1 MVASLLEVGPTL
13 LSAMAAVERLSKFQ
27 PKFSAPL
34 RRSLETWGLR
44 LVLGRPSVPG
54 EEGAQAPGSAAEKGL
69 LAMLAG
75 LLREDPS
82 AGHLASLL
90 EQLVYWAQVDWEAP
104 RHRSIKVIL
113 DLLGAMRELPSINI
127 LEGDGLGSLVVQL
140 AVSLADPEGSIREKA
155 REVMSQLLT
164 MLLRRRGLRGK
175 RPRLVWAQDAQR
187 PWRASCFDLVSIYEL
202 FWNHLSI
209 GQQSSFREAALQHA
223 LLLLGRRWAREA
235 GLILLYSSIG
245 QARPLLEEQDE
256 DYLKG
261 DLAHLLYNLQMG
273 RSPLK
278 PQLCA
283 GKEGSSCCCCWVC
296 SKLPSSD
303 PAQTERQG
311 GLMES
316 GQMGKRGAVCRKG
329 L

>member
-1 MVASLLEVGPTL
+1 MVSCGLLAESSLPQAPPPAAGAAVQWSTQRKAACSLITKYLAGKHQIRENQQQFLLAVRDIMVASLLEVGPTL

-113 DLLGAMRELPSINI
+113 DLLGAMRELPSINFW
-127 LEGDGLGSLVVQL
+127 EGDGLGSLVVQL
-140 AVSLADPEGSIREKA
+140 AVSWPTRKEASGRGQGGPSGRE
-155 REVMSQLLT
+155 QLLT
-164 MLLRRRGLRGK
+164 
-175 RPRLVWAQDAQR
+175 W
-187 PWRASCFDLVSIYEL
+187 VSIYEL

-209 GQQSSFREAALQHA
+209 GQQSSFESSPACTA
-223 LLLLGRRWAREA
+223 LLLLGRVSQEA

-245 QARPLLEEQDE
+245 QARPLL
-256 DYLKG
+256 
-261 DLAHLLYNLQMG
+261 G
-273 RSPLK
+273 R
-278 PQLCA
+278 A
-283 GKEGSSCCCCWVC
+283 G
-296 SKLPSSD
+296 
-303 PAQTERQG
+303 
-311 GLMES
+311 
-316 GQMGKRGAVCRKG
+316 
-329 L
+329 